1 MVSYIFLTSGI
12 LYKSFL
18 IEISISIS
26 IYLSVYIFLGFPN
39 GSAIKDPPAM
49 QETQEMQVLSL
60 GQQDPLEEAMETC
73 SSILAWIIL

>member
-18 IEISISIS
+18 IEISIS